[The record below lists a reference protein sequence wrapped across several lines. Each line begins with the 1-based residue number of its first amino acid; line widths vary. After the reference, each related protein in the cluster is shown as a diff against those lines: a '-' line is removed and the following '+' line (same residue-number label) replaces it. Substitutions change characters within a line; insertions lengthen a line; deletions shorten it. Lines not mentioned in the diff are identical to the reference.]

1 MELITKEDCEEVL
14 KDLLEIENKYKFI
27 LSSYKP
33 ILNGECYLSG
43 KELCN
48 KLRITKRTLQDYR
61 DNRAIPY
68 IMLLGKTLYKESDIV
83 ALLEANY
90 VPRLEY

>member
-14 KDLLEIENKYKFI
+14 KDLLEIEKKYKFI

-33 ILNGECYLSG
+33 ILNGECYLSS
-43 KELCN
+43 KELCD

-83 ALLEANY
+83 ALLENNY
-90 VPRLEY
+90 IPRLEY

>member
-27 LSSYKP
+27 LSCYKP

-43 KELCN
+43 KELCD

-83 ALLEANY
+83 ALLEENY